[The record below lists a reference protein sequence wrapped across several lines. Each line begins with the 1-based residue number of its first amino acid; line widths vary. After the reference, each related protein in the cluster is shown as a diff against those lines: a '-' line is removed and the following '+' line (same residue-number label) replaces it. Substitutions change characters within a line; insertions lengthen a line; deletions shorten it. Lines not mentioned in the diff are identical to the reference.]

1 MCNIAHWSLNCHN
14 YILLQ
19 YVDLILKQRYW
30 FWYINIV
37 FLFLTIIGSCKFIY
51 INYIFWFLYLI
62 DICLSA
68 LHLIRQLPFSF
79 GMCVSENCSEI
90 DLDIIIYQGT
100 SMFWTINYVKCEI
113 QWNKI
118 ITCNIM
124 NWDIYTMYTL
134 VCCF

>member
-19 YVDLILKQRYW
+19 YVDLILKQRNW

-37 FLFLTIIGSCKFIY
+37 FIFLTIIGSCKFIY

-68 LHLIRQLPFSF
+68 LHLIQQLPFSF

-113 QWNKI
+113 QWNKT
-118 ITCNIM
+118 ITCKIM

>member
-79 GMCVSENCSEI
+79 GMCVSENCSEKVLNKII
-90 DLDIIIYQGT
+90 DQGT

-113 QWNKI
+113 QWNKT
-118 ITCNIM
+118 ITCKIM